1 MDVKRIDGGL
11 DAFLLASEHDAEE
24 QLGVLLSTVASPIVR
39 RVIASRL
46 GSASSEGDDV
56 RAHVLMQ
63 LMVRLRDGR
72 AQNDLGAIDA
82 FDAYVAAAAHHACD
96 HYLRRK
102 YPARW
107 RLRNRIRYVLEHDRA
122 FGMWKSPHGTW
133 RCGHHGWQAH
143 ATGVAPPPE
152 TVAGIDPRHVRELLV
167 RIFGVSGGP
176 LELGTVVDLAAAA
189 WHVPLF
195 QHENASA
202 LEHLSDGTSR
212 PDDTLARR
220 QRAERAWDEIRSL
233 PVRQRQAL
241 LLNIKDD
248 ALSLF
253 VMTGT
258 ASLDAIASALEMSAG
273 ALADIWNRLPL
284 ADNEVALRLGCTR
297 QQVINLRMAA
307 RKRLLNRLDGRAN
320 IQPVRSLP

>member
-1 MDVKRIDGGL
+1 MDVKRSEGSL
-11 DAFLLASEHDAEE
+11 DAFVLASDDDAEE
-24 QLGVLLSTVASPIVR
+24 QLGILLSTVASPIVG

-46 GSASSEGDDV
+46 GGASSESDDV
-56 RAHVLMQ
+56 RAHVLLE

-72 AQNDLGAIDA
+72 VQHDLGAIDA

-107 RLRNRIRYVLEHDRA
+107 RLRNRIRYVLEHDRG
-122 FGMWKSPHGTW
+122 FGMWKAPHGTW
-133 RCGHHGWQAH
+133 RCGLRDWQAR
-143 ATGVAPPPE
+143 ATGVAPAVE
-152 TVAGIDPRHVRELLV
+152 TLAGIDPRHVAALLS
-167 RIFGVSGGP
+167 RIFERSGGP
-176 LELGTVVDLAAAA
+176 LELTTVVDLAATA

-195 QHENASA
+195 QHEDAA
-202 LEHLSDGTSR
+202 VLEQLSDGASR
-212 PDDTLARR
+212 ADETIARR
-220 QRAERAWDEIRSL
+220 ERAGRAWDEIREL

-248 ALSLF
+248 ALGLF
-253 VMTGT
+253 VITGT
-258 ASLDAIASALEMSAG
+258 ASLDAIAAALEMTVE
-273 ALADIWNRLPL
+273 ALADIWNSLPL
-284 ADNEVALRLGCTR
+284 ADNELARRLGCTR

-307 RKRLLNRLDGRAN
+307 RKRLLNRLEGRAN